1 MKKKYIVPKMEAV
14 EIGATLLQT
23 TSPPPIPMNG
33 GDGNQITNENLI
45 CYAEKQ
51 NQITFSSLL

>member
-1 MKKKYIVPKMEAV
+1 MFRKKKIMKKKYIVPKMEAV

-33 GDGNQITNENLI
+33 GDGNHITNENLI
-45 CYAEKQ
+45 W
-51 NQITFSSLL
+51 

>member
-23 TSPPPIPMNG
+23 TSPLPMNG
-33 GDGNQITNENLI
+33 GDGNQITNENFI
-45 CYAEKQ
+45 W
-51 NQITFSSLL
+51 

>member
-1 MKKKYIVPKMEAV
+1 MKKKYIVPKMEVV
-14 EIGATLLQT
+14 EIGATLLQVV

-45 CYAEKQ
+45 W
-51 NQITFSSLL
+51 